1 MTIRVGINGLGRIGR
16 GVLRAIY
23 EIEKYSEQ
31 IEVVAVNGSLSAK
44 QHAHLIKYDSI
55 HGKFSGNIDFNE
67 SQNWISINGK
77 EFSLY
82 GERSPENIP
91 WNVDVILECTGAFNK
106 REEAIRHNAE
116 KVIVSD
122 PVPDADVT
130 IVYGVNNNML
140 EKGHKMIS
148 AGSCTTNCLA
158 LIVRGL
164 PSSLGIKSGFMTT
177 IHAYTNDQ
185 NVLDG
190 NHKDLRR
197 ARACGLSM
205 VPTTNVAA
213 KTIGSVIPELKGKL
227 DGTAVRVPVSNV
239 SKVDFKFM
247 TDKKATVEEINEI
260 FKDAALSSTS
270 FQRVT
275 LESNFWIPV
284 SATRMTSEGT
294 RVTEGSL
301 MSNVLSICVEPL
313 VSIDFVHNPYSAIVD
328 FTGTY
333 VTGDICRVA
342 AWYDNEWAF
351 SLRMLDIALLSHSKV

>member
-16 GVLRAIY
+16 GVLRAIF
-23 EIEKYSEQ
+23 EIEEYSKH

-44 QHAHLIKYDSI
+44 QHAHLIKYDSV
-55 HGKFSGNIDFNE
+55 HGKFSGDIDFDE
-67 SQNWISINGK
+67 YQNWLSINGRK
-77 EFSLY
+77 FSLY
-82 GERSPENIP
+82 RERSPENIP

-116 KVIVSD
+116 KVIVSA
-122 PVPDADVT
+122 PVLDADVT
-130 IVYGVNNNML
+130 IVYGVNNDML
-140 EKGHKMIS
+140 KKEHKVIS

-158 LIVRGL
+158 PIVKVL
-164 PSSLGIKSGFMTT
+164 HSNLGIKSGFMTT

-205 VPTTNVAA
+205 VPTITGAA
-213 KTIGSVIPELKGKL
+213 KTIGSIIPELKGKL

-239 SKVDFKFM
+239 SMVDFKFT
-247 TDKKATVEEINEI
+247 TDKKATVKEINEM

-284 SATRMTSEGT
+284 SATRMTEGYT
-294 RVTEGSL
+294 
-301 MSNVLSICVEPL
+301 MSNVLSICTEPL
-313 VSIDFVHNPYSAIVD
+313 VSIDFVHNHYSAIVD
-328 FTGTY
+328 LTGTY

-351 SLRMLDIALLSHSKV
+351 SLRMLDVALLSYSKV